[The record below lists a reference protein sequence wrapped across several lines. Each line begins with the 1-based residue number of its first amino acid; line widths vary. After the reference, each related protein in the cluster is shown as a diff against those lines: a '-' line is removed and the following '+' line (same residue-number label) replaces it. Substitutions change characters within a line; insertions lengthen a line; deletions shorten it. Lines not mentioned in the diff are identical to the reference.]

1 MENIKKNISVRK
13 INNNLPL
20 ISIITVVLNSE
31 EYIEN
36 TILSVINQSYKSKE
50 YIIIDGGS
58 NDGTLDII
66 SKYGNRI
73 NYYLSEPDEGIY
85 DAMNKGIKLA
95 SGDWIIFMNAGDSFV
110 ENGVFEK
117 IIKEVYKYNENL
129 EKVNLIYGNALVVNN
144 KLGIVY
150 KVKKEITGINTFYF
164 SIKQPICH
172 QAVLFNRSIFDEIG
186 VYNKKFKLAGDYE
199 WFVRFFMGK
208 ENYIAK
214 FIDID
219 IVNFQMDG
227 LSFDLL
233 LNMLIERKIIAKK
246 YFPFYIFFLFL
257 SLFPFL
263 YLKSKILMVVKE
275 TKLFNVYR
283 ILKYKIINFLM

>member
-1 MENIKKNISVRK
+1 
-13 INNNLPL
+13 
-20 ISIITVVLNSE
+20 
-31 EYIEN
+31 
-36 TILSVINQSYKSKE
+36 LSVINQSYKSKE